1 MGKKTYAAV
10 MKQLSN
16 KKSTYEK
23 GIKEAQRVGNPSGVR
38 DYERRL
44 AKLNAGMDELF
55 QAQETSK
62 QDKTVKK
69 MMREGGMTKDQAMY
83 ALGGR
88 YSSNMPQQ
96 VSFADGGLTQPKYV
110 EYKFLKSM
118 LPQQLTAE
126 QRAKLSQLETYVA
139 QATKAGWNPSDGF
152 NKDGSMVGGTVLPTA
167 EVVEGRTPSEM
178 FQTSSTT
185 PPPTEETAPAYQ
197 GPTAAVNPYLEFGT
211 LSRNLTDESNS
222 TDGGYNK
229 SYGAFSGAPS
239 RIPVDDV
246 SALKN
251 NTVTDAEGNM
261 FLEPV
266 AGGRH
271 IIMTKELLDF
281 KRRDPKEFAN
291 FKLDPE
297 RLATYEKT
305 KGSLFFDKENYTKGT
320 FDESGMLR
328 GKGADSVFS
337 RIGAEIDAQNNIGAS
352 TPGAAN
358 YAPRDASE
366 FDMDFAAEA
375 LATGVIPPSAATS
388 DPAAAI
394 GAGLVGPTAPTTATT
409 TTTPNTTTTTAG
421 TTAVAGTAGLN
432 AEQARRQAEAFNLGI
447 RGASGMTGDGT
458 GYGTGVQLPGLNT
471 AAGAGPL
478 PGIFGI
484 AEQMGAFAP
493 TATEESLDV
502 NLKSGEDVVTGGEGD
517 GASSTSKGIGG
528 SPYLGMAAGAAAQ
541 LLPYVANLRDINKLE
556 GPIDAPMLRAQ
567 TINTDLQVGNQLA
580 AARNAAAR
588 SMASIDANVSNPA
601 VAAAMKRANQRVAAG
616 QEMQILSNEASQ
628 EMQLR
633 NQNINQLTNVL
644 NQNAGIQAA
653 NEQRRIDF
661 GNERLGAKAQ
671 VRQNMAGVLGGAFQD
686 FQNRAADLRRFE
698 LLSKL
703 DEYGVIGR
711 NNIDDII
718 GQ

>member
-55 QAQETSK
+55 QSQETSK

-139 QATKAGWNPSDGF
+139 QATQAGWNPSDGF
-152 NKDGSMVGGTVLPTA
+152 NEDGSMVGGTVLPIA
-167 EVVEGRTPSEM
+167 EVAEGRTPSEM
-178 FQTSSTT
+178 LATSSNT
-185 PPPTEETAPAYQ
+185 PAPVEDTAPAYQ
-197 GPTAAVNPYLEFGT
+197 GPTASIDPRMGSANG
-211 LSRNLTDESNS
+211 SRNLTDESNS

-229 SYGAFSGAPS
+229 SYGAFSGGPS
-239 RIPVDDV
+239 RLPADDI
-246 SALKN
+246 SSQKA
-251 NTVTDAEGNM
+251 NTVIDSEGNM

-271 IIMTKELLDF
+271 IVMTKELLEF

-291 FKLDPE
+291 FKLDPD
-297 RLATYEKT
+297 RLATYENA

-328 GKGADSVFS
+328 GKGEDSPYANV
-337 RIGAEIDAQNNIGAS
+337 GARIDAQNNIGAS
-352 TPGAAN
+352 TPGAAK

-366 FDMDFAAEA
+366 FNMDFGAEA
-375 LATGVIPPSAATS
+375 FTTGATPPSAATS
-388 DPAAAI
+388 DPAVTI
-394 GAGLVGPTAPTTATT
+394 GAGLVGPTAPTT
-409 TTTPNTTTTTAG
+409 PTTTAG

-432 AEQARRQAEAFNLGI
+432 AEQARRQSEAFNLGM

-471 AAGAGPL
+471 SAGAGPL
-478 PGIFGI
+478 PGVFGI

-502 NLKSGEDVVTGGEGD
+502 NLKSGEEVVTGGGVD
-517 GASSTSKGIGG
+517 STSSTSRGTGG

-661 GNERLGAKAQ
+661 GNERLGARAQ

-718 GQ
+718 GK

>member
-23 GIKEAQRVGNPSGVR
+23 GITEAQRVGNPSGVR

-62 QDKTVKK
+62 QGKAVKK

-110 EYKFLKSM
+110 EYKFLKSL

-139 QATKAGWNPSDGF
+139 QATQAGWNPSDGF

-167 EVVEGRTPSEM
+167 EVAEGRTPREM
-178 FQTSSTT
+178 LATSSNT
-185 PPPTEETAPAYQ
+185 PAPVEDTAPAYQ
-197 GPTAAVNPYLEFGT
+197 GPTASIDPRMGSANG
-211 LSRNLTDESNS
+211 SRNLTDESNS

-229 SYGAFSGAPS
+229 SYGAFSGGPS
-239 RIPVDDV
+239 RLPADNI
-246 SALKN
+246 SSQKA
-251 NTVTDAEGNM
+251 NTVIDSEGNM

-271 IIMTKELLDF
+271 IVMTKELLEF

-291 FKLDPE
+291 FKLDPD
-297 RLATYEKT
+297 RLATYEKA

-328 GKGADSVFS
+328 GKGEDSPYANV
-337 RIGAEIDAQNNIGAS
+337 GALIDAQNNIGAS
-352 TPGAAN
+352 IPGA
-358 YAPRDASE
+358 
-366 FDMDFAAEA
+366 EA
-375 LATGVIPPSAATS
+375 VTTGVIPPSAATS
-388 DPAAAI
+388 DPAATI
-394 GAGLVGPTAPTTATT
+394 GAGLVGPTAPTT
-409 TTTPNTTTTTAG
+409 PTTTAG

-432 AEQARRQAEAFNLGI
+432 AEQARRQAEAFNLGM
-447 RGASGMTGDGT
+447 RGASDMTGDGT

-471 AAGAGPL
+471 SAGAGPL
-478 PGIFGI
+478 PGVFGM

-502 NLKSGEDVVTGGEGD
+502 NLKSGEETVTGGGV
-517 GASSTSKGIGG
+517 GSTSSTSRGTGG

-580 AARNAAAR
+580 AARNASAR

-661 GNERLGAKAQ
+661 GNERLGATAQ